1 MEINVAPNPSIPLT
15 NNSGQTNNP
24 WFTVSN
30 QFIPRNLHD
39 VIRWARYITLHS
51 PTTSEVVRKFATYPI
66 TDFSFNTKS
75 EEVKTKYKKLV
86 KSLRLKEVLQ
96 DVGFEYYTI
105 ANVFISIYFP
115 IQRQLKCTSCGT
127 EYSAKKAEWVSFKQ
141 YKYMGACPH
150 CGHTGE
156 LERKDSKSFN
166 MDDMNLIKWN
176 PEHISVNHNPITGEF
191 EYYYRIPNVVKQ
203 KVQKGD
209 KLFVN
214 TLPWGFIEAI
224 RNNQDFKFDYSNIF
238 HLRNMATGGVVEGLP
253 VPSLLSLFNII
264 FYQATLRKANEAIA
278 TEFLSPMRVVFP
290 SASNNTDPVVA
301 MSLRNFVGNMENA
314 IKKHKADPNHVLVAP
329 VPVGYSP
336 IGGEGRNLLVSQEIQ
351 QAEETILLALGV
363 SRELLSG
370 TTNWT
375 SSSIGLRM
383 MENQLFSYTSRI
395 QDLITWVIQRASAY
409 LGIEYVETSL
419 LPFKLLDDEVV
430 KQLLVNTTTAGFT
443 SQTTLFEEL
452 GVDYSTE
459 LKNKKEEAV
468 LKARLDM
475 ETKYEVD
482 QATFLAAKDL
492 GNVSSGND
500 DYKTIL
506 EKAQSIAEQLY
517 SADEG
522 TKRTFLN
529 RLKLS
534 DYTQYL
540 LVSKLLEEAAS
551 SEQHQQEN
559 ENGVAQVANDQAQQ
573 GNLNTDQSQD
583 QPQAQS
589 NQGQ

>member
-1 MEINVAPNPSIPLT
+1 MDINVSPNPGFPLT

-66 TDFSFNTKS
+66 TDFVYKTKS
-75 EEVKTKYKKLV
+75 EEIKAKYKDIAKN
-86 KSLRLKEVLQ
+86 LRLKEVLQ
-96 DVGFEYYTI
+96 DVGFEYFTI
-105 ANVFISIYFP
+105 ANVFVSIYFP
-115 IQRQLKCTSCGT
+115 LHRTLRCVSCKT
-127 EYSAKKAEWVSFKQ
+127 DYAAKKAEWVSFKQ
-141 YKYMGACPH
+141 YKYIGQCPH
-150 CGHTGE
+150 CGHSGE
-156 LERKDSKSFN
+156 LERIDSKS
-166 MDDMNLIKWN
+166 MSLKDMNIIKWN
-176 PEHISVNHNPITGEF
+176 PEHITVNHNPITGEF
-191 EYYYRIPNVVKQ
+191 EYYYKIPNVVKQ
-203 KVQKGD
+203 KVLKGD

-224 RNNQDFKFDYSNIF
+224 QHNQDFKFDSSNIF

-253 VPSLLSLFNII
+253 IPPLLSLFNII

-278 TEFLSPMRVVFP
+278 TEFLSPLRVIYP
-290 SASNNTDPVVA
+290 SATNNTDPVVA
-301 MSLRNFVGNMENA
+301 MSLRSFVGNMQDA

-329 VPVGYSP
+329 VPVGYAP

-351 QAEETILLALGV
+351 QAEETILMALGV

-375 SSSIGLRM
+375 SSSVGLRM

-395 QDLITWVIQRASAY
+395 QDLITWITQRVSAY
-409 LGIEYVETSL
+409 LGVDYIETTL
-419 LPFKLLDDEVV
+419 APFKLLDDDVT
-430 KQLLVNTTTAGFT
+430 KQLLLNSTTGGLT
-443 SQTTLFEEL
+443 SQTTFFEEL
-452 GVDYSTE
+452 GLDYSKE
-459 LKNKKEEAV
+459 LNNRKEEAV
-468 LKARLDM
+468 LKARVDL
-475 ETKYEVD
+475 ETKYETD

-492 GNVSSGND
+492 GEMSSEND

-517 SADEG
+517 STDEG

-529 RLKLS
+529 RLKLT

-540 LVSKLLEEAAS
+540 LVSKLLEEAAES
-551 SEQHQQEN
+551 QQHQQEN
-559 ENGVAQVANDQAQQ
+559 QQGVQQVANDQEQQ
-573 GNLNTDQSQD
+573 GNLDTSGSNQD
-583 QPQAQS
+583 QAQEAQAQ
-589 NQGQ
+589 